1 MAIKVSAKFKE
12 EFKSYLRSIGVATI
26 TVLLALVADI
36 KPEYAILLGSI
47 AAPIFKWIDPS
58 YKSFGINAEDK

>member
-1 MAIKVSAKFKE
+1 MKLSPKFKE
-12 EFKSYLRSIGVATI
+12 ELKSYLRSVGVATV

-47 AAPIFKWIDPS
+47 AAPVFKAIDPS
-58 YKSFGINAEDK
+58 YKGFGVGSEK

>member
-12 EFKSYLRSIGVATI
+12 EFKSYLRSVGVATV

-47 AAPIFKWIDPS
+47 AAPIFKWIDPT
-58 YKSFGINAEDK
+58 YKSYGVNADN

>member
-1 MAIKVSAKFKE
+1 MAIKVSKKFKE
-12 EFKSYLRSIGVATI
+12 EFKSYLRSIGVATV

-47 AAPIFKWIDPS
+47 AAPIFKWIDPT
-58 YKSFGINAEDK
+58 YKSYGVNADN